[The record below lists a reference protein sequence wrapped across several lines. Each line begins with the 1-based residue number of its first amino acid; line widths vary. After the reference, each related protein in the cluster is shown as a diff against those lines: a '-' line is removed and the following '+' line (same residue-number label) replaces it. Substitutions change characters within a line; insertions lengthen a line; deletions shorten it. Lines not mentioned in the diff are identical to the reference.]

1 MTELPA
7 KRPAIAS
14 LISIFEICV
23 FVIALLNYF
32 WLQHRLVGHPISP
45 HVEGTI
51 LSNIRW
57 ASYLLAPLAAAT
69 LWKMRR
75 LAFYLLALRF
85 GLGIVWFIISRI
97 HAVPPSH
104 AAVRWG
110 VYFLSIVSL
119 SVSGT
124 IAWYAYNITLPKVM
138 KSQNSREV

>member
-1 MTELPA
+1 MG
-7 KRPAIAS
+7 K
-14 LISIFEICV
+14 
-23 FVIALLNYF
+23 
-32 WLQHRLVGHPISP
+32 
-45 HVEGTI
+45 
-51 LSNIRW
+51 
-57 ASYLLAPLAAAT
+57 LLACASGRSNT
-69 LWKMRR
+69 LEDET
-75 LAFYLLALRF
+75 AGLLLRF